1 MIPAEPLN
9 SDTRQGKPD
18 SLPAPP
24 CTSPARTRKPLSR
37 LPSCLLPSQGT
48 PVRFDSPLGSVHTD
62 VFDGPLELLLF
73 LVRREGVDLRD
84 VAIAP
89 ITDAF
94 CEQVELMEAFEL
106 DNAGDFLVMAA
117 TLCWLKSR
125 ELMPRA
131 AGTDASQEDE
141 ASEVRDDLARRLA
154 EYQRYRE
161 AADRLVERPM
171 LGRDVHA
178 PSPPPV
184 DETVRRPVNPGVD
197 ALGLLEVFYGVLS
210 RVKKPQP
217 VHEVTLEHYSIEQ
230 MATWILDRLDA
241 SPRSLSDLLRLLD
254 NRTDRVVAFLA
265 SLEMARLQ
273 FLSVEQEGHLTPL
286 VLRSRTSAASAD
298 LTALSG
304 TLA

>member
-1 MIPAEPLN
+1 MPF
-9 SDTRQGKPD
+9 DT
-18 SLPAPP
+18 
-24 CTSPARTRKPLSR
+24 
-37 LPSCLLPSQGT
+37 
-48 PVRFDSPLGSVHTD
+48 PLGSVHTD

-94 CEQVELMEAFEL
+94 CEQVELMESFEL
-106 DNAGDFLVMAA
+106 DNAGEFLVMAS

-125 ELMPRA
+125 ELMPRTP
-131 AGTDASQEDE
+131 GVDDEQDDE
-141 ASEVRDDLARRLA
+141 AADVKEDLARRLA

-171 LGRDVHA
+171 LGRDVFA

-184 DETVRRPVNPGVD
+184 DESVQRPVNPGVD
-197 ALGLLEVFYGVLS
+197 ALGLLEVFYGVLR
-210 RVKKPQP
+210 RVKEPEP
-217 VHEVTLEHYSIEQ
+217 VHEVVLEHYSIEE
-230 MATWILDRLDA
+230 MATWLLDRLDA
-241 SPRSLSDLLRLLD
+241 SPRSLADLLRLLD

-273 FLSVEQEGHLTPL
+273 FLAVEQEGHLSPL
-286 VLRSRTSAASAD
+286 ILRSRTSAETAD